1 VGLTGSLGIPD
12 SLALVSATLLGGC
25 YGSGTLF
32 LFSVLRLRHVYV
44 LPAVDRCAGAEQA
57 RSAGDLSAEPVSG
70 MERDRMDRGD
80 GVGGKERCSGGGEV
94 LQVVITRRPFWLA
107 ILLLALTGCSR
118 QPAPQAPDPQTIL
131 QAIPPADSAK
141 YQHIRDMKKWRNP
154 YLIVRADGVALYDSA
169 DSAEILVKPED
180 LLPTLARLPASYWP
194 YGRVVAAQEN
204 DVRRFEQDGV
214 AIRRNKGIV
223 GGLLQG
229 AHIAVEW
236 VPAA

>member
-1 VGLTGSLGIPD
+1 
-12 SLALVSATLLGGC
+12 
-25 YGSGTLF
+25 
-32 LFSVLRLRHVYV
+32 
-44 LPAVDRCAGAEQA
+44 
-57 RSAGDLSAEPVSG
+57 
-70 MERDRMDRGD
+70 MDRGD

-94 LQVVITRRPFWLA
+94 LPVVIARRTLSLLIFMSGLA
-107 ILLLALTGCSR
+107 GCTN
-118 QPAPQAPDPQTIL
+118 QPAQQAPDPQTIL

-141 YQHIRDMKKWRNP
+141 YQHIQDMKKWRNP

-204 DVRRFEQDGV
+204 DVRRSEQDGV

-236 VPAA
+236 VPAT